1 MHVMFEFIR
10 LWLVCKVTRSLSF
23 SLSFLQ
29 TPKKTGKSGTS
40 LLDTVCMHIQ
50 RLSANRYSKHTLMAL
65 HILREAV
72 GGDKQ
77 WCFVYIAHILSLSL
91 WRSWRQESLFL
102 LYILISY
109 FFPDSSNLLNIAF
122 VTMMCSW
129 SFGNNGCENTACRIS
144 DLWGLSSCSTW
155 QVLNVKLFYLL
166 KNKDALIT
174 ICNCSFSLVVHLFIL
189 KAKLT

>member
-1 MHVMFEFIR
+1 
-10 LWLVCKVTRSLSF
+10 LVCKVTRSLSF

-29 TPKKTGKSGTS
+29 TLKKTGKSGTS

-91 WRSWRQESLFL
+91 EKLEAGKFVSTIPINF
-102 LYILISY
+102 I
-109 FFPDSSNLLNIAF
+109 FFS
-122 VTMMCSW
+122 
-129 SFGNNGCENTACRIS
+129 
-144 DLWGLSSCSTW
+144 
-155 QVLNVKLFYLL
+155 
-166 KNKDALIT
+166 
-174 ICNCSFSLVVHLFIL
+174 
-189 KAKLT
+189 